1 MANLY
6 KSITIGKMRCI
17 VKRPDELYG
26 HMTNITPSLENLQ
39 KIVQGYIEAVPLQ
52 EGVIILC
59 NEMGKIQG
67 LDWNIPHPHNKH
79 DILVGTIIVCGVKG
93 EHFVSLPPSFEMS
106 TWKGILEKLRIG
118 QSV

>member
-1 MANLY
+1 MN
-6 KSITIGKMRCI
+6 KSIGKMRCI

-39 KIVQGYIEAVPLQ
+39 KLVQGYIEAVPLQ

-67 LDWNIPHPHNKH
+67 LDWNIPHPHTNH

-93 EHFVSLPPSFEMS
+93 EHFVSLPPAFEMS
-106 TWKGILEKLRIG
+106 TWKCILEKLRIG
-118 QSV
+118 ESV

>member
-1 MANLY
+1 MNKA
-6 KSITIGKMRCI
+6 IGKMRCI

-26 HMTNITPSLENLQ
+26 HMTNIVPSLENLQ
-39 KIVQGYIEAVPLQ
+39 KNVGGYIEAVPLQ

-67 LDWNIPHPHNKH
+67 LDWNIPHPHDKR
-79 DILVGTIIVCGVKG
+79 DILVGTIIICGVKG

-118 QSV
+118 ESV

>member
-39 KIVQGYIEAVPLQ
+39 KLVCGYIEAVPLQ

-67 LDWNIPHPHNKH
+67 LDWNIPHPHDKH
-79 DILVGTIIVCGVKG
+79 DILVGTIIVLGVEG
-93 EHFVSLPPSFEMS
+93 EEFTDLPAAFEFS
-106 TWKGILEKLRIG
+106 TWKEILKKLRKG
-118 QSV
+118 ESL